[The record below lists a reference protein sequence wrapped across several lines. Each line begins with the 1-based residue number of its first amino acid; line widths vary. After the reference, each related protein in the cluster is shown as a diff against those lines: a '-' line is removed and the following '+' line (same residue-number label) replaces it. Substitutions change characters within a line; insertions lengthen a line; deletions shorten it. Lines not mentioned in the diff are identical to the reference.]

1 MSQHFF
7 ETMYQNEPVRIM
19 MGWDRPLQYYFLLIE
34 KLTGDEKERIIW
46 SNLDHFTENEARSL
60 ENYLSVLNGL
70 CLAVPEQMIAEIGAD
85 AAANCGNKEVRHFLK
100 NGRYAREEAGVK

>member
-7 ETMYQNEPVRIM
+7 ETTYLNEPVRIM

-34 KLTGDEKERIIW
+34 KLTSDEEERIIW
-46 SNLDHFTENEARSL
+46 SNLDHFTAFEARSL

-70 CLAVPEQMIAEIGAD
+70 CIGVPEQMIAEIHAD
-85 AAANCGNKEVRHFLK
+85 AAANCGNKEVRHIFINSPVLRNK
-100 NGRYAREEAGVK
+100 G